1 MRNDVPSIRTM
12 GIQSDFAGQTDH
24 NVLLIRLADETYALP
39 SAHVREVGRYRA
51 FTPVPGAPPA
61 IPGII
66 SQRGVILP
74 VVDLRLVLGMPFAE
88 TTRSTRLVTV
98 VYEDTDMALLVDAVI
113 DLATIPAEAFGQP
126 PTGLDPARAR
136 FLSAVAFYEDQTIAL
151 LDVVVIVAALRE
163 A

>member
-1 MRNDVPSIRTM
+1 M
-12 GIQSDFAGQTDH
+12 GIQSDFAGQTDQ
-24 NVLLIRLADETYALP
+24 NVLLIRLADEIYALP

-74 VVDLRLVLGMPFAE
+74 VVDLRLVLGMPSAE

-113 DLATIPAEAFGQP
+113 DLATIPAEAFKQP